1 MESQQTGRALR
12 EMNAQLGRLPEW
24 LEHFG
29 SVCRVSEGSVPPFKG
44 EYLNYLQRVPLGVVA
59 QITPWNHPLLI
70 ALKKIAPALAAG
82 NSVVVKPS
90 ELAPCTVLEF
100 AQLMHQAGLPPGVL
114 NVINGEGPVA
124 GKALAASPRIRKLDL
139 TGGTATGRIAAAAAG
154 GNLVSSIM
162 ELGGKAPVIV
172 FPDANIQQ
180 AVNGA
185 AFASFIASG
194 QTCVMGARLLVHQ
207 SIFDDVVNRFVTKVK
222 QIRLGDPFA
231 TTTQMGPVISARQL
245 KQVESFVEV
254 ARQEGAT
261 ILCGGKRPSNL
272 PPPFHQG
279 FYYEPT
285 VIGGVTRHMSVVRE
299 EVFGP
304 VVVVYSFKDE
314 AEAIELANDSPYGL
328 AAAVWT
334 QDVKRAHRVAHQLDV
349 GLVWVNDHHRN
360 SPSSPWG
367 GMKDSGMGRENG
379 WEAYRE
385 YSQTKSVVL
394 NLSEQPFDW
403 FVQDPNVRYS

>member
-1 MESQQTGRALR
+1 
-12 EMNAQLGRLPEW
+12 
-24 LEHFG
+24 
-29 SVCRVSEGSVPPFKG
+29 
-44 EYLNYLQRVPLGVVA
+44 
-59 QITPWNHPLLI
+59 
-70 ALKKIAPALAAG
+70 
-82 NSVVVKPS
+82 
-90 ELAPCTVLEF
+90 
-100 AQLMHQAGLPPGVL
+100 
-114 NVINGEGPVA
+114 
-124 GKALAASPRIRKLDL
+124 
-139 TGGTATGRIAAAAAG
+139 
-154 GNLVSSIM
+154 
-162 ELGGKAPVIV
+162 
-172 FPDANIQQ
+172 
-180 AVNGA
+180 
-185 AFASFIASG
+185 
-194 QTCVMGARLLVHQ
+194 
-207 SIFDDVVNRFVTKVK
+207 
-222 QIRLGDPFA
+222 
-231 TTTQMGPVISARQL
+231 MGPVISARQL